1 MKILRVSTFPT
12 IEKRTVGMHA
22 SELCNIDSAKTI
34 FLTSR
39 EKLSRPNIKG
49 DFKLFEFGKPL
60 EKRANQQ
67 YVFTEFFFIIRR
79 VFQLLI
85 FSFYGVWLLFF
96 KKIDIVHIHSP
107 MYIIIATVG
116 FLVNKK
122 VYITFHGTD
131 FHKIKNSWWYKFF
144 AKIFRKVFVISP
156 DMIPHLS
163 EIHGK
168 KNIILAHNGINQNI
182 YKNQNLIRKKQ
193 IIAVGEF
200 KEEKGFEYLIEAF
213 SNLKKNDNFKDYTLL
228 IIGDGRLRKEFEKQ
242 IQSLN
247 MTNFIHLPGSKNREE
262 LINLYNQSEV
272 FVLSSISE
280 GFPKVLLEAISCGCK
295 IVSTDCGSAS
305 SVLKDIKLARP
316 KITEDLTTGL
326 SDCIE
331 SKSKSNIDIDEF
343 TWESVLKVYYD
354 EYKDINL

>member
-1 MKILRVSTFPT
+1 
-12 IEKRTVGMHA
+12 
-22 SELCNIDSAKTI
+22 
-34 FLTSR
+34 
-39 EKLSRPNIKG
+39 
-49 DFKLFEFGKPL
+49 
-60 EKRANQQ
+60 
-67 YVFTEFFFIIRR
+67 
-79 VFQLLI
+79 
-85 FSFYGVWLLFF
+85 
-96 KKIDIVHIHSP
+96 

-168 KNIILAHNGINQNI
+168 KNIILAHNVINQNI